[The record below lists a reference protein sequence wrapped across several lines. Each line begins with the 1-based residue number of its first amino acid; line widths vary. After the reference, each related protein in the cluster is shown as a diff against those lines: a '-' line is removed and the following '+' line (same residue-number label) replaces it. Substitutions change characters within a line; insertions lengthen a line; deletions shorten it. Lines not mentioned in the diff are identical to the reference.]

1 MNSQKESE
9 DLAIGI
15 DLKYEK
21 ELKNLKRLLETK
33 ESKIEQLEK
42 NLEST
47 MKELREE
54 RWKIQDIQRKNQIQ
68 IEELSQ
74 TTGSLR
80 TDLNCRVEE
89 GKSKNKGVI
98 IAIIIVFLILSG
110 SISGVKSD
118 IHRVKNK
125 IIYLHGY

>member
-74 TTGSLR
+74 ITGSLR

-125 IIYLHGY
+125 IVYNC